1 MLSKEKFSE
10 AISST
15 ISEKN
20 ILNLPFYQ
28 KWNEGKLSLDELKN
42 YAIQYYRYVENFPMF
57 VSSVHSYCDNPEVRN
72 MIMENLADEEGFK
85 TNVSDHPA
93 LWLNFC
99 KLLGLDESTVINNRN
114 IVPQVKEMVNGFYKL
129 CRSVD
134 YKLGLA
140 ALLAYEAQIP
150 EVSKVKIEGLKK
162 FYGINSPEALEFFTV
177 HETAD
182 IYHSRNEMNA
192 IVENCRTEEEQNKVL
207 EVIKQ
212 STGLYWQMLDG
223 MYVN

>member
-20 ILNLPFYQ
+20 ILNHPFYK

-182 IYHSRNEMNA
+182 IYHSRDEMNA

-212 STGLYWQMLDG
+212 SAGLYWQMLDG